1 MTVVPF
7 TPRPTLKAE
16 PTVKQAR
23 VSIIDRTAAAICFG
37 AGSSWSSAGAAEQ
50 DRYRAMARAAI
61 ASLTTG
67 SPPDDEFLIISQFTT
82 DSLSTADA
90 MAVIDDYVAGILR

>member
-7 TPRPTLKAE
+7 TPRPTSKGGSN
-16 PTVKQAR
+16 VKQAR
-23 VSIIDRTAAAICFG
+23 VSVIDRTAAAICFG
-37 AGSSWSSAGAAEQ
+37 AGSSWGSATAAEQ

-61 ASLTTG
+61 ASLTIS

-82 DSLSTADA
+82 DSLSIADV

>member
-7 TPRPTLKAE
+7 TPRSKSPVAHTVEKAR
-16 PTVKQAR
+16 AA
-23 VSIIDRTAAAICFG
+23 IIDRTAAAICLG
-37 AGSSWSSAGAAEQ
+37 AGASWNSMGAVEQ
-50 DRYRAMARAAI
+50 DRYRAMSRAAI

-67 SPPDDEFLIISQFTT
+67 SPPEDEFMIISQFTT
-82 DSLSTADA
+82 DALCTADA

>member
-7 TPRPTLKAE
+7 TPRTKAPVA
-16 PTVKQAR
+16 PTVGQAR
-23 VSIIDRTAAAICFG
+23 ASIIDRTAAAICFG
-37 AGSSWSSAGAAEQ
+37 AGASWGSTGAAEQ

-67 SPPDDEFLIISQFTT
+67 SPPEDEFMIISQFTT
-82 DSLSTADA
+82 DSLCTADA
-90 MAVIDDYVAGILR
+90 MAVIDDYVSGILR

>member
-7 TPRPTLKAE
+7 TPRTKLPVAPSVE
-16 PTVKQAR
+16 QAR
-23 VSIIDRTAAAICFG
+23 ASIIDRTAAAICFG
-37 AGSSWSSAGAAEQ
+37 AGMSWRTACAAEQ

-61 ASLTTG
+61 ASLATG
-67 SPPDDEFLIISQFTT
+67 SPPEDEFMIISQFTT
-82 DSLSTADA
+82 DFLCTADA